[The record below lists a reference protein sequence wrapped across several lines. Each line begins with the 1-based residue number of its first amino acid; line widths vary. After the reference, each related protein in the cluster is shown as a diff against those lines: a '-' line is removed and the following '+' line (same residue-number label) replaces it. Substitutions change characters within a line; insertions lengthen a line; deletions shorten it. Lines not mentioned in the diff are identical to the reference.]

1 VPQLEAL
8 CELVCVAKQGSAA
21 EIGDRLRRIG
31 ARLRA
36 DSSDREVVL
45 AAVLQDGR
53 ALHRLDV
60 LDADNLD
67 AGHLDIRLR
76 AERRPE
82 VPEEHGVSRLAVA
95 VRRVAEPLCRLE
107 RVQPPRLPGVPEL
120 SDSKRSGSPSSL
132 SKHSAYAPPVPC
144 FCAREAD
151 TPEAVM
157 RSFTIPPVRKGGGGK
172 GVRGAPPPP
181 PLPPQSQLPPPPQT
195 GGGAWT
201 RTWSEAPPS
210 AHSVHST
217 PATRGRVASERG
229 GVASLPAAPQAPL
242 ASAPQAHRMRHGRE
256 VGRPARG
263 AGAAA
268 WSPGRLHHAR
278 VRGGRREMGVRA
290 RALSRQRVLA
300 RAADL
305 LIHSGR
311 GRGVNTERLP
321 NRST

>member
-1 VPQLEAL
+1 MPTNWTRRRAKPKGGRQGAGGGVTSGAGIGGVDLSWLEQLPLGRLKPLCKEKGLSISGNQQALAKRLRESGGLGVPQLEAL

-151 TPEAVM
+151 TP
-157 RSFTIPPVRKGGGGK
+157 
-172 GVRGAPPPP
+172 
-181 PLPPQSQLPPPPQT
+181 
-195 GGGAWT
+195 
-201 RTWSEAPPS
+201 
-210 AHSVHST
+210 
-217 PATRGRVASERG
+217 
-229 GVASLPAAPQAPL
+229 
-242 ASAPQAHRMRHGRE
+242 
-256 VGRPARG
+256 
-263 AGAAA
+263 
-268 WSPGRLHHAR
+268 
-278 VRGGRREMGVRA
+278 
-290 RALSRQRVLA
+290 
-300 RAADL
+300 
-305 LIHSGR
+305 
-311 GRGVNTERLP
+311 
-321 NRST
+321 

>member
-1 VPQLEAL
+1 MPQLEAL

-172 GVRGAPPPP
+172 GVRGAP
-181 PLPPQSQLPPPPQT
+181 
-195 GGGAWT
+195 
-201 RTWSEAPPS
+201 
-210 AHSVHST
+210 
-217 PATRGRVASERG
+217 
-229 GVASLPAAPQAPL
+229 APQAPL

>member
-1 VPQLEAL
+1 M
-8 CELVCVAKQGSAA
+8 
-21 EIGDRLRRIG
+21 
-31 ARLRA
+31 
-36 DSSDREVVL
+36 
-45 AAVLQDGR
+45 
-53 ALHRLDV
+53 
-60 LDADNLD
+60 
-67 AGHLDIRLR
+67 
-76 AERRPE
+76 
-82 VPEEHGVSRLAVA
+82 
-95 VRRVAEPLCRLE
+95 
-107 RVQPPRLPGVPEL
+107 
-120 SDSKRSGSPSSL
+120 
-132 SKHSAYAPPVPC
+132 PC

-181 PLPPQSQLPPPPQT
+181 PPPPQSQLPPPPQT

-217 PATRGRVASERG
+217 PATRGRVASEKGGGGVTAGGTAGATGVCTAGAQDAAWTRG
-229 GVASLPAAPQAPL
+229 GEARPGSRGSRVVTG
-242 ASAPQAHRMRHGRE
+242 ASAPRTC
-256 VGRPARG
+256 
-263 AGAAA
+263 
-268 WSPGRLHHAR
+268 
-278 VRGGRREMGVRA
+278 GGRREMGVRA